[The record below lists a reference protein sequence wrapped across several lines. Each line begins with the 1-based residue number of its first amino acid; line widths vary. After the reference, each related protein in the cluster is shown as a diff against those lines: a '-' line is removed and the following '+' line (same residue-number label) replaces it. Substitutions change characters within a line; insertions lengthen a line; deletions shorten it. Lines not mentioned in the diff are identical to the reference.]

1 MAPLYEH
8 LFETARFVN
17 QRVDEPEG
25 EAYGEFINRAVDDMQ
40 LVTLS

>member
-17 QRVDEPEG
+17 QRVDKPEG
-25 EAYGEFINRAVDDMQ
+25 GAYGKFINRAVDDTQ
-40 LVTLS
+40 LVTCS